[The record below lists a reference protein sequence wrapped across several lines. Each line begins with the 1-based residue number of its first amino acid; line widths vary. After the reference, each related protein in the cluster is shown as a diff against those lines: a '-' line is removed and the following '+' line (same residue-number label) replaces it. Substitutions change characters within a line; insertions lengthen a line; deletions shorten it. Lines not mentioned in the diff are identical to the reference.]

1 MKINFKLFALAD
13 IVAWSCVIVYLAL
26 SEVLLLTEPAVM
38 YFGIVAV
45 AFVLG
50 VHIYLFCVLS
60 SNRKRIELL
69 KQQYI
74 DSIKP
79 VAPLRFC
86 PTDEDLVKKYTE
98 SSKSRHE
105 TLSTKVNSVNTDEK
119 TLNEEEMEIS

>member
-50 VHIYLFCVLS
+50 VHIYLFSALS

-79 VAPLRFC
+79 VAPIRFC
-86 PTDEDLVKKYTE
+86 PTDEDLVKKYME

-105 TLSTKVNSVNTDEK
+105 TLSTKENSVKTDEK